1 MFANKGG
8 SGSQKLAKAMA
19 SIESNEQNNN
29 TSNRYQDI
37 NSFMYKNSSRLLNWY
52 LPALREAF
60 YNNLKTVRK
69 GVIDGVLVIS

>member
-1 MFANKGG
+1 
-8 SGSQKLAKAMA
+8 MA

-29 TSNRYQDI
+29 ASNRYQDI

-60 YNNLKTVRK
+60 YNNLKTMIMTARFYYDLYTLN
-69 GVIDGVLVIS
+69 GVH